1 VDPDG
6 APLRIRRFALAAV
19 PLAFLALFF
28 AYPVGTLVGIGA
40 GLGEPIPGVSTSS
53 GSVLGDPG
61 VRSVLWFTVW
71 QVVASTVL
79 TVAVALP
86 GAAVLARFRLPG
98 RGLLKALVTVPFVL
112 PTVVVGAAFLAL
124 IGPDGLLGVEL
135 DRTVWA
141 ILAAHVFFNYAVVV
155 RIVGSVWSQ
164 LDRRQEE
171 AARVL
176 GASRWGAFRRVT
188 LPALRP
194 AIAAAS
200 SVVFLFT
207 FTSFGIVQILGGPE
221 YATLEVEIY
230 RRTVYQLDLSGAAVL
245 SLVQFVAV
253 AVLLAVDAALTGRRG
268 AARLAEPS
276 PRRPRGAGEW
286 TFVGVNLVVLV
297 GLLLTPLAVLVERSF
312 ATADGYGLTYWRAL
326 AHADASSALPAPA
339 WEAVGTSLRYAVA
352 ATALAVVVGVCAAVV
367 LARPGRFTGA
377 FGLLLMLPL
386 GTSAVTVGFGFLV
399 ALDEPPLDLR
409 DSALLVPC
417 AQALVAVPF
426 VVRAVLP
433 VLRAIDDRLREA
445 AAVLGAPPVRVW
457 WRVDLPLVWRAL
469 AAATGFAFAIS
480 LGEFGATV
488 FIARADS
495 PTIPV
500 AIAQLLGRPGAINSG
515 QAMALATILMVLC
528 ATSLIALDRL
538 RPATAGGEL

>member
-1 VDPDG
+1 MDK
-6 APLRIRRFALAAV
+6 RRLALSVV
-19 PLAFLALFF
+19 PLAFLAVFF
-28 AYPVGTLVGIGA
+28 AYPVASLLSL
-40 GLGEPIPGVSTSS
+40 GLGEGAPGELLT
-53 GSVLGDPG
+53 DPG

-71 QVVASTVL
+71 QATASTVL
-79 TVAVALP
+79 TVLIALP
-86 GAAVLARFRLPG
+86 GAAMLARFALPG
-98 RGLLKALVTVPFVL
+98 RALLKALVTVPFVL

-155 RIVGSVWSQ
+155 RIVGSVWAQ

-176 GASRWGAFRRVT
+176 GASRLSTFLRVT

-245 SLVQFVAV
+245 SLVQFAAV
-253 AVLLAVDAALTGRRG
+253 AVLLLVDGLLTGRQR
-268 AARLAEPS
+268 AARLAEPT
-276 PRRPRGAGEW
+276 PRRPRGPAEW
-286 TFVGVNLVVLV
+286 AFVGVNLVALV
-297 GLLLTPLAVLVERSF
+297 GLLMTPLAVLVERSF

-326 AHADASSALPAPA
+326 AHSDTSSTLPVPA
-339 WEAVGTSLRYAVA
+339 WETVLTSLRYGIA
-352 ATALAVVVGVCAAVV
+352 ATAIAVLVGVCAAVV
-367 LARPGRFTGA
+367 LVRPGRLSGG

-386 GTSAVTVGFGFLV
+386 GTSAVTVGFGFLI

-433 VLRAIDDRLREA
+433 VLRAIDNRLREA
-445 AAVLGAPPVRVW
+445 GAVLGATPLRVW
-457 WRVDLPLVWRAL
+457 WRVDAPLVWRPL
-469 AAATGFAFAIS
+469 AAAAGFAFAIS

-500 AIAQLLGRPGAINSG
+500 AIAQLLGRPGAVNSG
-515 QAMALATILMVLC
+515 QAMALATILMVVC
-528 ATSLIALDRL
+528 ATTLIVLDRL
-538 RPATAGGEL
+538 RPSNAGGEL

>member
-1 VDPDG
+1 M
-6 APLRIRRFALAAV
+6 LAFV
-19 PLAFLALFF
+19 PLSFLALFF
-28 AYPVGTLVGIGA
+28 AYPVASLLGIGF
-40 GLGEPIPGVSTSS
+40 GEGSPGKLLAS
-53 GSVLGDPG
+53 PG
-61 VRSVLWFTVW
+61 VRHVLWFTVW
-71 QVVASTVL
+71 QAVASTVL
-79 TVAVALP
+79 TVLIALP
-86 GAAVLARFRLPG
+86 GAAMLARYRLPG
-98 RGLLKALVTVPFVL
+98 RALLKALVIVPFVL

-155 RIVGSVWSQ
+155 RLVGGVWAQ

-176 GASRWGAFRRVT
+176 GASRLAAFRRVT

-194 AIAAAS
+194 AIAAAA

-245 SLVQFVAV
+245 SLVQFAAV
-253 AVLLAVDAALTGRRG
+253 AVLLAVDGLLTGRRR
-268 AARLAEPS
+268 AARLAEPT
-276 PRRPRGAGEW
+276 PRPPRGWGEW
-286 TFVGVNLVVLV
+286 TFVGINLVVLV
-297 GLLLTPLAVLVERSF
+297 GLLLIPLAVLVERSF

-326 AHADASSALPAPA
+326 GHADASSALPVPA
-339 WEAVGTSLRYAVA
+339 WETVLTSLRYAVA
-352 ATALAVVVGVCAAVV
+352 ATVIAVVVGVCAAVV
-367 LARPGRFTGA
+367 LARPGRLTGP

-386 GTSAVTVGFGFLV
+386 GTSAVTVGFGFLI

-445 AAVLGAPPVRVW
+445 AAVLGAPPLQVW
-457 WRVDLPLVWRAL
+457 WRVDAPLIWRPL
-469 AAATGFAFAIS
+469 AAAAGFAFAIS

-488 FIARADS
+488 FIARGDS

-500 AIAQLLGRPGAINSG
+500 AISQLLGRPGAINSG
-515 QAMALATILMVLC
+515 QAMALATILMVVC
-528 ATSLIALDRL
+528 AATLITLDRL
-538 RPATAGGEL
+538 RPSNAGGEL

>member
-1 VDPDG
+1 MDADG
-6 APLRIRRFALAAV
+6 APLKLYRWALAGL
-19 PLAFLALFF
+19 PLAFLAIFF
-28 AYPVGTLVGIGA
+28 VYPVGTLI
-40 GLGEPIPGVSTSS
+40 GLGLGLGDPIPGVPAGT
-53 GSVLGDPG
+53 GLGD
-61 VRSVLWFTVW
+61 VRGVLWFTVW
-71 QVVASTVL
+71 QAVVSTVL

-86 GAAVLARFRLPG
+86 GAAMLARFVLPG
-98 RGLLKALVTVPFVL
+98 RALIRALVTVPFVL

-164 LDRRQEE
+164 LDRRSVE

-176 GASRWGAFRRVT
+176 GASRVSAFCRVT

-207 FTSFGIVQILGGPE
+207 FTSFGIVQILGGPS

-230 RRTVYQLDLSGAAVL
+230 RRTVYLLDLSGAAVL
-245 SLVQFVAV
+245 SMVQFVAV
-253 AVLLAVDAALTGRRG
+253 AVLLAVDAVLTGRQR
-268 AARLAEPS
+268 AARLGTPS
-276 PRRPRGAGEW
+276 PRRPRGFGEW
-286 TFVGVNLVVLV
+286 AFVGANLVVLV
-297 GLLLTPLAVLVERSF
+297 GLLSTPLAVLVERSF
-312 ATADGYGLTYWRAL
+312 ATSDGYGLAYWRAL
-326 AHADASSALPAPA
+326 FSADASSVLPSPA
-339 WEAVGTSLRYAVA
+339 WETVGTSLRYAVI
-352 ATALAVVVGVCAAVV
+352 ATLLAVLIGVCAAVV
-367 LARPGRFTGA
+367 LVRPGRLRGA

-433 VLRAIDDRLREA
+433 VLRAIDNRLREA
-445 AAVLGAPPVRVW
+445 ASVLGASPARVW
-457 WRVDLPLVWRAL
+457 WRVDLPLVWRSL
-469 AAATGFAFAIS
+469 AAAAGFAFAIS

-488 FIARADS
+488 FIARADN
-495 PTIPV
+495 PTVPV
-500 AIAQLLGRPGAINSG
+500 AIAQLLGRPGEVNAG
-515 QAMALATILMVLC
+515 QAMALATVLMVLC
-528 ATSLIALDRL
+528 AVSLIVLDRL
-538 RPATAGGEL
+538 RPAGAGGEL

>member
-1 VDPDG
+1 MDPDG
-6 APLRIRRFALAAV
+6 APLRTRLLALV
-19 PLAFLALFF
+19 PLAFLGVFF
-28 AYPVGTLVGIGA
+28 VYPVGTLVAIGL
-40 GLGEPIPGVSTSS
+40 GFGEPIPGVPG
-53 GSVLGDPG
+53 GSLGDVG
-61 VRSVLWFTVW
+61 GVLWFTVW
-71 QVVASTVL
+71 QAVASTVL
-79 TVAVALP
+79 TLVVALP
-86 GAAVLARFRLPG
+86 GAAVLARFRLPFS
-98 RGLLKALVTVPFVL
+98 GLVRALVTVPFVL

-155 RIVGSVWSQ
+155 RIVGSVWAQ
-164 LDRRQEE
+164 LDRRSVE

-176 GASRWGAFRRVT
+176 GASRPRAFLRVT

-207 FTSFGIVQILGGPE
+207 FTSFGIVQILGGPS

-230 RRTVYQLDLSGAAVL
+230 RRTVYLLDLSGAAVL
-245 SLVQFVAV
+245 SMVQFAAV
-253 AVLLAVDAALTGRRG
+253 AVLLAVDAALTGRQR
-268 AARLAEPS
+268 AARLVPAS
-276 PRRPRGAGEW
+276 PRSPRGFGEW
-286 TFVGVNLVVLV
+286 AFVGVNLVVLV

-312 ATADGYGLTYWRAL
+312 ATSDGYGLTYWRAL
-326 AHADASSALPAPA
+326 TSADASSVLPAPA
-339 WEAVGTSLRYAVA
+339 LETVGTSLRYAVT
-352 ATALAVVVGVCAAVV
+352 ATLLALVVGICAAVV
-367 LARPGRFTGA
+367 LTRPGRLRGA

-409 DSALLVPC
+409 DSALLVPF

-433 VLRAIDDRLREA
+433 VLRAIDNRLREA
-445 AAVLGAPPVRVW
+445 AAVLGTPPGRVW
-457 WRVDLPLVWRAL
+457 WRVDLPLVWRSL
-469 AAATGFAFAIS
+469 AAAAGFAFAIS

-488 FIARADS
+488 FIARADN

-500 AIAQLLGRPGAINSG
+500 AIAQLLGRPGEVNSG

-528 ATSLIALDRL
+528 AASLIALDRL
-538 RPATAGGEL
+538 RPTGAGGEL

>member
-1 VDPDG
+1 MDKYRP
-6 APLRIRRFALAAV
+6 ALTRAALAVV
-19 PLAFLALFF
+19 PLAFLAVFF
-28 AYPVGTLVGIGA
+28 AYPVASLVGL
-40 GLGEPIPGVSTSS
+40 GLGGDGPG
-53 GSVLGDPG
+53 LGLLTDSG
-61 VRSVLWFTVW
+61 VRHVLWFTVW
-71 QVVASTVL
+71 QAVASTVL
-79 TVAVALP
+79 TVLVALP
-86 GAAVLARFRLPG
+86 GAAVLARFDLPG
-98 RGLLKALVTVPFVL
+98 RAVIRALVTVPFVL

-124 IGPDGLLGVEL
+124 IGPDGLLGIEL

-155 RIVGSVWSQ
+155 RIVGSVWAQ

-171 AARVL
+171 AARML
-176 GASRWGAFRRVT
+176 GSSRFAAFRRVT

-245 SLVQFVAV
+245 SLVQFFAV
-253 AVLLAVDAALTGRRG
+253 AVLLALDGLLTGK
-268 AARLAEPS
+268 ARASRLVEPA
-276 PRRPRGAGEW
+276 PRRPRGRLEW
-286 TFVGVNLVVLV
+286 AFVGANLVVLV
-297 GLLLTPLAVLVERSF
+297 VLLMAPLAVLVERSF
-312 ATADGYGLTYWRAL
+312 ANGLGSWKAL
-326 AHADASSALPAPA
+326 ASSDSSSVLPVPA
-339 WEAVGTSLRYAVA
+339 WQTVATSLQYAVI

-367 LARPGRFTGA
+367 LTRPGRLGGV

-409 DSALLVPC
+409 DSPLLVPC

-433 VLRAIDDRLREA
+433 VLRAIDNRLREA
-445 AAVLGAPPVRVW
+445 AAVLGAPPLRVW

-500 AIAQLLGRPGAINSG
+500 AIAILLGRPGEVNSG

-528 ATSLIALDRL
+528 SVTLVVLDRL
-538 RPATAGGEL
+538 RPSNAGGEL

>member
-1 VDPDG
+1 MDK
-6 APLRIRRFALAAV
+6 RRLALAVV
-19 PLAFLALFF
+19 PLAFLAVFF
-28 AYPVGTLVGIGA
+28 AYPVASLVGL
-40 GLGEPIPGVSTSS
+40 GLGEGR
-53 GSVLGDPG
+53 GLGLLGDPG
-61 VRSVLWFTVW
+61 VRHVLWFTIW
-71 QVVASTVL
+71 QAVASTVL
-79 TVAVALP
+79 TVLVALP
-86 GAAVLARFRLPG
+86 GAAVLARFDLPG
-98 RGLLKALVTVPFVL
+98 RALIKALVTVPFVL

-124 IGPDGLLGVEL
+124 IGPDGLLGIEL

-155 RIVGSVWSQ
+155 RIVGSVWGQ

-176 GASRWGAFRRVT
+176 GASRWGAFARVT
-188 LPALRP
+188 WPALRP

-200 SVVFLFT
+200 TVVFLFT
-207 FTSFGIVQILGGPE
+207 FTSFGIVQILGGPG

-245 SLVQFVAV
+245 SLVQFAVV
-253 AVLLAVDAALTGRRG
+253 AVLLALDGLLTGRAR
-268 AARLAEPS
+268 AARLAEPR
-276 PRRPRGAGEW
+276 PRRPRGRFEW
-286 TFVGVNLVVLV
+286 AFVVLNLVVLV
-297 GLLLTPLAVLVERSF
+297 GLLLAPLAVLVERSF
-312 ATADGYGLTYWRAL
+312 ATSHGYALTYWRAL
-326 AHADASSALPAPA
+326 ARSDASSALPVPA
-339 WEAVGTSLRYAVA
+339 WQTVWTSLQYALV
-352 ATALAVVVGVCAAVV
+352 ATALAVVIGVCAAVV
-367 LARPGRFTGA
+367 LTRPGRLGGA

-386 GTSAVTVGFGFLV
+386 GTSAVTVGFGFLI

-445 AAVLGAPPVRVW
+445 AAVLGASPLRVW

-500 AIAQLLGRPGAINSG
+500 AIATLLGRPGEVNSG

-528 ATSLIALDRL
+528 SVTLVVLDRL
-538 RPATAGGEL
+538 RPANAGGEL